1 LDPAVIFIAQYQAS
15 PRLGTACLRS
25 SGDAIF
31 AEVSVIESILKDLKD
46 LPTPKLLEVARY
58 VHGLSEA
65 AQKERL
71 SLLRQTHGALSEED
85 GQAFELALASA
96 RGN

>member
-1 LDPAVIFIAQYQAS
+1 M
-15 PRLGTACLRS
+15 
-25 SGDAIF
+25 
-31 AEVSVIESILKDLKD
+31 SVIESILKDL
-46 LPTPKLLEVARY
+46 PTPKLLDVARS

-85 GQAFELALASA
+85 GQAFELALTSA
-96 RGN
+96 RRLES